1 MIPVVLGILIALLI
15 SNWQENKKDRQFVQH
30 VLSAIQT
37 ESVENIRQIEKLVP
51 RQQTFLDSI
60 DYHINEESLSLMEL
74 LNYAGGIAGPSIKN
88 TAWNAFL
95 NPNIQV
101 VDFKIVSILTD
112 IDSGKKHLE
121 GQFKELSS
129 LIYGR
134 LDSESYGDKIAL
146 RSLISEIIL
155 TEKQLLEDHLAFME
169 KSGKP
174 YSSSSNTKENQ

>member
-15 SNWQENKKDRQFVQH
+15 NNWQEDRKDQQFVQH
-30 VLSAIQT
+30 ILSAIQT
-37 ESVENIRQIEKLVP
+37 ESAQNIKQIERLLP
-51 RQQTFLDSI
+51 RQQAFLDSI

-74 LNYAGGIAGPSIKN
+74 LNYAGGIAGPAIKN

-112 IDSGKKHLE
+112 IDSGKNHLE

-134 LDSESYGDKIAL
+134 LDSESFGDKIAL
-146 RSLISEIIL
+146 RSLVSEILL
-155 TEKQLLEDHLAFME
+155 TEKQLLEDHITFME
-169 KSGKP
+169 QSGKP
-174 YSSSSNTKENQ
+174 YLPSSELEEEQ